1 VPPEAEVITMASL
14 SKEIVSRAT
23 PDAVWDAIRD
33 IGALHT
39 RLVPGFVTATE
50 LIPGGR
56 RVTFGNGMVVDEPII
71 DSDDQRRRLAWT
83 ATGDA
88 LPLRHYNA
96 AVQVFPHEQGSRI
109 VWTADLLPDEAAP
122 TVGGMMDQGMAAME
136 RTLDRLA
143 TAARNPSR

>member
-1 VPPEAEVITMASL
+1 MASI

-50 LIPGGR
+50 LIPEGR

-71 DSDDQRRRLAWT
+71 GSDDRARRLAWT
-83 ATGDA
+83 ARGDA
-88 LPLRHYNA
+88 LPFRHYNA
-96 AVQVFPHEQGSRI
+96 SVQVFPHERGSRV

-122 TVGGMMDQGMAAME
+122 TVGAMMDQGMAAMA
-136 RTLDRLA
+136 RTLDQLA
-143 TAARNPSR
+143 SGPS

>member
-1 VPPEAEVITMASL
+1 MASI
-14 SKEIVSRAT
+14 SKEIVTRAN

-56 RVTFGNGMVVDEPII
+56 RVTFGNGLVVDEPII
-71 DSDDQRRRLAWT
+71 DSDDGKRRLAWT
-83 ATGDA
+83 SKSDA

-96 AVQVFPHEQGSRI
+96 SVQVFPHDRGSRV
-109 VWTADLLPDEAAP
+109 VWTADLLPHDAA
-122 TVGGMMDQGMAAME
+122 TAVESMMDQGMAAMVHA
-136 RTLDRLA
+136 LDRL
-143 TAARNPSR
+143 

>member
-1 VPPEAEVITMASL
+1 MASL
-14 SKEIVSRAT
+14 SKEIVSPAT

-71 DSDDQRRRLAWT
+71 DSDDDKRRLAWT
-83 ATGDA
+83 ATGEA
-88 LPLRHYNA
+88 LP
-96 AVQVFPHEQGSRI
+96 HERGSRV
-109 VWTADLLPDEAAP
+109 VWTADLLPNDAAP
-122 TVGGMMDQGMAAME
+122 NVSAMMDQGMAAME
-136 RTLDRLA
+136 RALDRLA
-143 TAARNPSR
+143 KG

>member
-1 VPPEAEVITMASL
+1 MASI
-14 SKEIVSRAT
+14 SKEILSRAT

-71 DSDDQRRRLAWT
+71 DSDDRARRLAWT
-83 ATGDA
+83 ASGDA

-96 AVQVFPHEQGSRI
+96 SVQVFPHERGSRV

-122 TVGGMMDQGMAAME
+122 TVGTMMDQGLSVMA

-143 TAARNPSR
+143 TGPS